1 MRDLRFI
8 GGDLLGRRYAI
19 AGMVLLSLL
28 SLSPL
33 SSANGEEKKGPPAM
47 RVVVDLVR
55 AEPLAQTVPVI
66 GRLVPR
72 RAGVVAA
79 RTSGPVDA
87 FLVDVGDVVKPG
99 DIIATLDANTLDWQA
114 KLMQAQTREQSA
126 KVQTASS
133 RVALLKQELDRIKRL
148 KTSSAFSQAALDDK
162 EQEVTIAQSQI
173 AEYRAAMQVARA
185 NQELAEIELSRA
197 NITAP
202 YGGIVTQRHT
212 EAGAYVN
219 AGDEII
225 SMIAPDTL
233 EIEADVPTQRISAAR
248 SGADVIFVLADG
260 VSRTAFVR
268 AVVPDEN
275 PLTRTRRVRFTADL
289 PIGTLELAANQS
301 ATVYLPLGA
310 PRDVVS
316 VHKDAVLNR
325 GGKTLVFVVGEDG
338 TATMRPVSLN
348 EAVGQR
354 FEVVSG
360 LEVGE
365 QVVIRGNER
374 LRPGQA
380 VDTGLA
386 DTSDAS

>member
-1 MRDLRFI
+1 MEFI
-8 GGDLLGRRYAI
+8 RLLLGGRVRRRLFLI
-19 AGMVLLSLL
+19 
-28 SLSPL
+28 
-33 SSANGEEKKGPPAM
+33 SALITAAPILGTTPTSADENDQPAM
-47 RVVVDLVR
+47 HVVVDAVKT
-55 AEPLAQTVPVI
+55 EPLAQTVPVI

-72 RAGVVAA
+72 RAGAVAA
-79 RTSGPVDA
+79 RTSGPIDA
-87 FLVDVGDVVKPG
+87 FLVDVGDVVKTG
-99 DIIATLDANTLDWQA
+99 QLIATLDSNTLEWQA

-126 KVQTASS
+126 KVQTATN
-133 RVALLKQELDRIKRL
+133 RVKLLRQELDRIKRL
-148 KTSSAFSQAALDDK
+148 KTSSAFSQASFDDK
-162 EQEVTIAQSQI
+162 EQQVVIAHGEI

-197 NITAP
+197 QITAP

-233 EIEADVPTQRISAAR
+233 EIEADVPVQRISAVSR
-248 SGADVIFVLADG
+248 GADVTFTLADG
-260 VSRTAFVR
+260 VSRNAFVR

-310 PRDVVS
+310 PRDVIS

-325 GGKTLVFVVGEDG
+325 GGKTLVFVVGDDN
-338 TATMRPVSLN
+338 TAMMRPVTLN

-354 FEVVSG
+354 FEVVAG
-360 LEVGE
+360 LEPGE
-365 QVVIRGNER
+365 RVVTRGNER

-380 VDTGLA
+380 VEA
-386 DTSDAS
+386 KVSDGS